1 MRIMMRVV
9 LAVGFVG
16 AITVGMPALVRA
28 QYYPPPQDY
37 DAPQLISVDV
47 PPPPLP
53 VYEQP
58 IIPGPGYL
66 WVPGYWAWSDDFEY
80 YWVPGTWVLAP
91 EPGLLWTPAYW
102 AWNDGV
108 YVFYPGYWG
117 PHVGFYGG
125 VNYGFGYTG
134 EGYEGGYWRG
144 GTFFY
149 NTTVNNIS
157 NVSIANVY
165 TRNVVVNNSSNVSYN
180 GGQGGIP
187 ARPTAEQLLAAR
199 EHHLPPR
206 PEQVRHLEAAAQNP
220 SLLLSNN
227 HGHPAVAATSSPAL
241 FRGPGV
247 VAARPGNPIQVGPMR
262 GLGSGNLVPLHRADD
277 HRLPAPEGSGLGVAT
292 GRAFGTN
299 ERNLPRPGADLTEPQ
314 RERSLSAFPS
324 STRPLE
330 RHGPPPS
337 FPQTPQSSGLSPY
350 PNAPLERHG
359 PLPSFPRTSRSS
371 GLSPYPNAP
380 LERHGPPP
388 SFPQTSQ
395 SSGPPPYPNAAFR
408 PPTPGPTGQL
418 PHPSGPPLDRRPPP
432 GNGRCPPGQQH
443 C

>member
-1 MRIMMRVV
+1 MRTMMRVV
-9 LAVGFVG
+9 LAVGFIC
-16 AITVGMPALVRA
+16 AITVGTPVPVPA

-37 DAPQLISVDV
+37 DASQNYDAPQRDSIISVEV

-53 VYEQP
+53 IYEQP

-66 WVPGYWAWSDDFEY
+66 WVPGYWAWSDDSEY

-91 EPGLLWTPAYW
+91 APGLLWTPAYW
-102 AWNDGV
+102 AWNDGE

-149 NTTVNNIS
+149 NTSVNNIR
-157 NVSIANVY
+157 NVSITNVY
-165 TRNVVVNNSSNVSYN
+165 TRNVLVNNRSNVSYN
-180 GGQGGIP
+180 GGQGGIT

-199 EHHLPPR
+199 ERHLPP
-206 PEQVRHLEAAAQNP
+206 PPQQVRHLEAAAQNP

-227 HGHPAVAATSSPAL
+227 RGHPAVAATSSPAL

-247 VAARPGNPIQVGPMR
+247 VAARPGNPIQPAPLR
-262 GLGSGNLVPLHRADD
+262 GLGSGNLARPHSTDDYKLPVPK
-277 HRLPAPEGSGLGVAT
+277 GNGLGITTQPAI
-292 GRAFGTN
+292 GTN
-299 ERNLPRPGADLTEPQ
+299 ERNLPRPGANLTEPQ

-324 STRPLE
+324 SPPPLE
-330 RHGPPPS
+330 RHGPPS
-337 FPQTPQSSGLSPY
+337 FPQTSSGPSPY
-350 PNAPLERHG
+350 PNAPV
-359 PLPSFPRTSRSS
+359 
-371 GLSPYPNAP
+371 
-380 LERHGPPP
+380 ERHGPPP

-395 SSGPPPYPNAAFR
+395 SSGPSPYPNAAFR
-408 PPTPGPTGQL
+408 PPTPGPAGPL

-432 GNGRCPPGQQH
+432 GNARCPPGQQH

>member
-1 MRIMMRVV
+1 MRTMMRVV
-9 LAVGFVG
+9 LAVGFIW
-16 AITVGMPALVRA
+16 AITVGMPVPVLA

-37 DAPQLISVDV
+37 DAPRLISTDV

-53 VYEQP
+53 IYEQP

-102 AWNDGV
+102 AWNDGE

-157 NVSIANVY
+157 NASITNVY

-180 GGQGGIP
+180 GGEGGIT
-187 ARPTAEQLLAAR
+187 ARPTAEQFLAAR

-227 HGHPAVAATSSPAL
+227 HGHPTVAATSSPAR

-247 VAARPGNPIQVGPMR
+247 VAARPGNPIQVAPVR
-262 GLGSGNLVPLHRADD
+262 ELGSGNLAPPHSTDD
-277 HRLPAPEGSGLGVAT
+277 HRLPVPKGNGFGIT
-292 GRAFGTN
+292 TQPAFGTN
-299 ERNLPRPGADLTEPQ
+299 ERYLPRRGADLTEPQ

-324 STRPLE
+324 STPPLERHRPFPQTPQSSGPLPYPNAALERHGPFPQTPQSSGPSPYPNAALE

-337 FPQTPQSSGLSPY
+337 FPRTPQSSGL
-350 PNAPLERHG
+350 
-359 PLPSFPRTSRSS
+359 
-371 GLSPYPNAP
+371 
-380 LERHGPPP
+380 
-388 SFPQTSQ
+388 
-395 SSGPPPYPNAAFR
+395 PPYPNAAFR
-408 PPTPGPTGQL
+408 PPTPGPTGPL
-418 PHPSGPPLDRRPPP
+418 PHPSGPPLDRRSPP
-432 GNGRCPPGQQH
+432 GNTKCPPGQQH

>member
-1 MRIMMRVV
+1 MRTTMRVV
-9 LAVGFVG
+9 SAASFIA
-16 AITVGMPALVRA
+16 AITVGTPVPAPA

-37 DAPQLISVDV
+37 DAQDYDAPQRDHVISVDV

-53 VYEQP
+53 IYEQP

-66 WVPGYWAWSDDFEY
+66 WVPGYWAWSDDFGY

-102 AWNDGV
+102 AWNDGE

-134 EGYEGGYWRG
+134 EGYGGGYWRG
-144 GTFFY
+144 GSFFY
-149 NTTVNNIS
+149 NTTVNNMRD
-157 NVSIANVY
+157 VSIRNVY
-165 TRNVVVNNSSNVSYN
+165 TRTVVANNSSNVSYS
-180 GGQGGIP
+180 GGQGGIT
-187 ARPTAEQLLAAR
+187 ARPTAEQLLAAK

-247 VAARPGNPIQVGPMR
+247 VAARPGNPIHAAPLR
-262 GLGSGNLVPLHRADD
+262 GLGSGNLAPLHSTDE
-277 HRLPAPEGSGLGVAT
+277 HRLPAAGLGIT
-292 GRAFGTN
+292 TQPAFGTN
-299 ERNLPRPGADLTEPQ
+299 ERNLPRPGANLTEPQ

-324 STRPLE
+324 SPSPLE

-337 FPQTPQSSGLSPY
+337 FPRTPQSSGP
-350 PNAPLERHG
+350 
-359 PLPSFPRTSRSS
+359 
-371 GLSPYPNAP
+371 SPYPNAP

-395 SSGPPPYPNAAFR
+395 SSGPSPYPNAAFR
-408 PPTPGPTGQL
+408 PPAPGPTGQL
-418 PHPSGPPLDRRPPP
+418 PHPSGPPPDRRPPP
-432 GNGRCPPGQQH
+432 GNARCPPGQQH

>member
-1 MRIMMRVV
+1 M
-9 LAVGFVG
+9 AVGFIW
-16 AITVGMPALVRA
+16 AITIGTPVPVPA

-37 DAPQLISVDV
+37 DASQNDAPQRDSIIGVEV

-53 VYEQP
+53 IYEQP

-66 WVPGYWAWSDDFEY
+66 WVPGYWAWTDDFGY

-102 AWNDGV
+102 AWNDGE

-149 NTTVNNIS
+149 NTSVNNIR
-157 NVSIANVY
+157 NVSNNVY
-165 TRNVVVNNSSNVSYN
+165 TKNIFVNNRSNVSYN
-180 GGQGGIP
+180 GGHGGIA

-199 EHHLPPR
+199 ERHLPP
-206 PEQVRHLEAAAQNP
+206 PPQQVRHLEAAAQNP

-227 HGHPAVAATSSPAL
+227 RGHPAVAATSSPAL

-247 VAARPGNPIQVGPMR
+247 VAARPGNPIQAAPVR
-262 GLGSGNLVPLHRADD
+262 GLGSGNLAPPHSTDD
-277 HRLPAPEGSGLGVAT
+277 HRLPVPKGNGLGIT
-292 GRAFGTN
+292 TQPAFGTN
-299 ERNLPRPGADLTEPQ
+299 ERNVPRPGANLTEPQ

-324 STRPLE
+324 S
-330 RHGPPPS
+330 PP
-337 FPQTPQSSGLSPY
+337 
-350 PNAPLERHG
+350 
-359 PLPSFPRTSRSS
+359 
-371 GLSPYPNAP
+371 P

-395 SSGPPPYPNAAFR
+395 SSGPSPYPNAAFR

-432 GNGRCPPGQQH
+432 GNARCPPGQQH